1 MFTGIIQ
8 RVCSVKSLTTAAG
21 GMLLVLDLQ
30 QLAPQVK
37 IGDSIAI
44 NGVCLTVSKL
54 VDGLAT
60 FDLSGETLQK
70 STLGKLTSGSKVNVE
85 LALRAD
91 ERFGGHFVL
100 GHVDGIA
107 EISRIEKKGD
117 FANITFKAPK
127 DLLGQMIQKGSVAID
142 GISLTIAGLDND
154 SFTIA
159 LIPQTLK
166 ETTLGSAKIGQKV
179 NVETDIITKAVKKHL
194 ENIGLAKEHLTIDKL
209 KELGF

>member
-8 RVCSVKSLTTAAG
+8 QVCSVKSLTSAAG
-21 GMLLVLDLQ
+21 GAVLITDLK
-30 QLAPQVK
+30 QLAEQTKVS
-37 IGDSIAI
+37 DSIAI
-44 NGVCLTVSKL
+44 NGVCLTVAKL
-54 VDGLAT
+54 AGTLAT

-70 STLGKLTSGSKVNVE
+70 STLGKLTSGSRVNVE

-107 EISRIEKKGD
+107 EISRIEKKGE
-117 FANITFKAPK
+117 FATITFKAPK
-127 DLLGQMIQKGSVAID
+127 DLLGQMIQKGSVAVD

-154 SFTIA
+154 GLTVA

-166 ETTLGSAKIGQKV
+166 GTTLGQAKIGQKV

-209 KELGF
+209 KEMGF